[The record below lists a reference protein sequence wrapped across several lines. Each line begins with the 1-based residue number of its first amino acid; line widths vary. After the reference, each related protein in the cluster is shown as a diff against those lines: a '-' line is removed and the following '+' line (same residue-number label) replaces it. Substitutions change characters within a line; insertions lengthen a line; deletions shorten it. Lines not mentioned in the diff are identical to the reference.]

1 MSRSTELMAKASEL
15 TKLFGE
21 VIKLAEQNN
30 YGIEVDTDDG
40 TLEFKDWLSSSCYG
54 EADEGFGTLENGS
67 IWESSSC

>member
-1 MSRSTELMAKASEL
+1 MSRSTELMTKASEL

-30 YGIEVDTDDG
+30 YGLEFDTSDG
-40 TLEFKDWLSSSCYG
+40 TLEFKDWLSSACYG
-54 EADEGFGTLENGS
+54 EGDEGFGTLASGS